1 MIRVEMCKL
10 GEAQRRAKLGE
21 PIEWFAKPGCPDCE
35 RSQRSYEQ
43 AMGHALRLEKAR
55 RKRAR
60 QA

>member
-21 PIEWFAKPGCPDCE
+21 LIDWYTKPGCAECE

-43 AMGHALRLEKAR
+43 AMRKHAR
-55 RKRAR
+55 RIAKRSQAR

>member
-1 MIRVEMCKL
+1 MCKL

-21 PIEWFAKPGCPDCE
+21 PIEWYAKPGCADCE

-43 AMGHALRLEKAR
+43 AMGHALKLEKAR